1 MNHPTRRRFL
11 QQCGLSAA
19 ALPFVCGLPSLRGAP
34 ADGKPR
40 RRMIFVFSPNG
51 TVPGEFWPDSP
62 GPDFAFKRILAP
74 LLPFRDRTLLLHG
87 VSNKIRGDGDGHMRG
102 MSCMLTAKELFPGN
116 IQGGSDTPAG
126 WASGISI
133 DQELKNFLQADAATR
148 TRHGNLTLG
157 VAVPD
162 RADPW
167 TRWTYAAPNQ
177 PVTPQA
183 DPGQVFQ
190 SLYGSM
196 ADKET
201 VASILDEVGEEL
213 KSLSAK
219 LPAEDRDLLE
229 RHLSHVRDF
238 EKQLQ
243 QNGQGELSHPAPPPD
258 PNLELVNDRIP
269 EISRAQIDLLVG
281 AMANDAVRVATLQYT
296 NSVGQARMTW
306 LGITDGHHSL
316 SHDPDK
322 ATESQEKLVK
332 INHWFAGEVAHLAAR
347 LNEIGTRRRGD
358 HARPHHD
365 PVDQRAGKGKLTLAG
380 QSPVLPGRRRTRL
393 QVRPR
398 TGTQRRPT
406 QPPVAVGR
414 PRFRPPARHLR
425 QARDVQRRTT
435 GAGMSLEI
443 TTRRGRGPSALGV
456 PSFRRQKMSRPRH
469 FLAENSLPAAVQ
481 NQLSRHRQMHPQ
493 NPVSLPSCARS
504 SLSSPARPASACPP
518 PPIRSSNGIRP
529 RM

>member
-1 MNHPTRRRFL
+1 MSHPNRRRFL
-11 QQCGLSAA
+11 QHFGLSAA
-19 ALPFVCGLPSLRGAP
+19 ALPFVCGLPSLRAAP
-34 ADGKPR
+34 AGGKPR
-40 RRMIFVFSPNG
+40 QRMIFIFSPNG
-51 TVPGEFWPDSP
+51 TVPDEFWPDTP
-62 GPDFAFKRILAP
+62 GPEFAFKRILEP
-74 LLPFRDRTLLLHG
+74 LQPFRDRTLLLHG
-87 VSNKIRGDGDGHMRG
+87 VSNRIRGDGDGHMRG

-133 DQELKNFLQADAATR
+133 DQEIKGFLQSDPETR
-148 TRHGNLTLG
+148 TRHGNLALG
-157 VAVPD
+157 IAVPD

-167 TRWTYAAPNQ
+167 TRWSYAAPNQ
-177 PVTPQA
+177 PVTPMA

-201 VASILDEVGEEL
+201 VASILDEVGAEL

-238 EKQLQ
+238 GKKLQ
-243 QNGQGELSHPAPPPD
+243 QDEQGELSHPVPPPD

-281 AMANDAVRVATLQYT
+281 ALANDAARVATLQYT

-306 LGITDGHHSL
+306 LGINDGHHSL

-347 LNEIGTRRRGD
+347 LKEIPEPGGEGTMLDHTTILWTNEL
-358 HARPHHD
+358 
-365 PVDQRAGKGKLTLAG
+365 GKGNSHSQDNLPFCLVGGGLGFKSGRALEWNGVPHNRLWLSVAHAFGHQLATFG
-380 QSPVLPGRRRTRL
+380 KPEMCS
-393 QVRPR
+393 
-398 TGTQRRPT
+398 
-406 QPPVAVGR
+406 
-414 PRFRPPARHLR
+414 
-425 QARDVQRRTT
+425 D
-435 GAGMSLEI
+435 
-443 TTRRGRGPSALGV
+443 GPLALG
-456 PSFRRQKMSRPRH
+456 
-469 FLAENSLPAAVQ
+469 
-481 NQLSRHRQMHPQ
+481 
-493 NPVSLPSCARS
+493 
-504 SLSSPARPASACPP
+504 
-518 PPIRSSNGIRP
+518 
-529 RM
+529 